1 MGFDWTVL
9 SSCVSAAAAV
19 VALFL
24 SGRQIRLSNKQA
36 LFDRRISIWLV
47 TKGLL
52 ELYRKS
58 EHNLATRNE
67 GPQFALDQDY
77 AWLTNNTFLCEV
89 GPAANHPL
97 EAEYQKLLLIKLEEL
112 KRLALE
118 ARLVFKGSPSEAIS
132 GFLLD
137 YQELLFAIYR
147 YQILIVNVKKNA
159 GQFNWS
165 LERSCEEV
173 GEPARRE
180 ELFVAFDA
188 VAASYGV
195 LNEDKML
202 ATVERQIRLAR

>member
-24 SGRQIRLSNKQA
+24 SGRQIRLSNKHA

-67 GPQFALDQDY
+67 GPQFALDQDFT
-77 AWLTNNTFLCEV
+77 WLTNNTFLCEV

-118 ARLVFKGSPSEAIS
+118 AGLVFKGSPSEAIS
-132 GFLLD
+132 GFLHD

-147 YQILIVNVKKNA
+147 YQILIVNVKKNVN
-159 GQFNWS
+159 QFNWS

-173 GEPARRE
+173 SEPARRE
-180 ELFVAFDA
+180 ELFAAFDA

>member
-9 SSCVSAAAAV
+9 SSCVSSAAAV

-67 GPQFALDQDY
+67 EPQFALDQDFT
-77 AWLTNNTFLCEV
+77 WLTNNTFLCEV
-89 GPAANHPL
+89 GPVANHPL

-118 ARLVFKGSPSEAIS
+118 AKLVFKGSPSEAIS
-132 GFLLD
+132 SFLLD

-147 YQILIVNVKKNA
+147 YQILIVNVKKNVD
-159 GQFNWS
+159 QFNWS

-173 GEPARRE
+173 SEPARRE
-180 ELFVAFDA
+180 ELFAAFDA

>member
-1 MGFDWTVL
+1 MGFDWTIL

-67 GPQFALDQDY
+67 GPQFALDQDFI
-77 AWLTNNTFLCEV
+77 WLTNNTFLCEV

-118 ARLVFKGSPSEAIS
+118 AGLVFKGSPSEAIS

-147 YQILIVNVKKNA
+147 YQILIVNVKKNVD
-159 GQFNWS
+159 QFNWS

-173 GEPARRE
+173 SEPARRE
-180 ELFVAFDA
+180 ELFAAFDA
-188 VAASYGV
+188 VAVSYGV

-202 ATVERQIRLAR
+202 ETVEKQIRLVR

>member
-89 GPAANHPL
+89 GPVANHPL

-118 ARLVFKGSPSEAIS
+118 AKLVFKGSPSEAIS
-132 GFLLD
+132 SFLLD

-159 GQFNWS
+159 DQFNWS
-165 LERSCEEV
+165 LERSCEEA
-173 GEPARRE
+173 GESTRRE
-180 ELFVAFDA
+180 ELFAAFDA
-188 VAASYGV
+188 VATSYGV
-195 LNEDKML
+195 LSEDKML
-202 ATVERQIRLAR
+202 VTVERQIRLAR

>member
-89 GPAANHPL
+89 GPAVNHPL

-118 ARLVFKGSPSEAIS
+118 AKLVFKGSPSEAIS
-132 GFLLD
+132 SFLLD

-159 GQFNWS
+159 DQFHWS
-165 LERSCEEV
+165 PERSCEEV
-173 GEPARRE
+173 DEPARRE
-180 ELFVAFDA
+180 ELFAAFDA